1 MPITPEHLRDFGKRH
16 ACDHSDEVTLRA
28 ASSRSYYAAFHA
40 LHPIVDRLP
49 ASRSCAAARV
59 GRLSHTEMVE
69 RLKEWRT
76 DRLGV
81 DLSSLVPL
89 KKRMVQLLEVARAA
103 RVQADYRLNEHVTLP
118 ELEEQIRRVRC
129 IIDAALKISNEIS
142 RRSKPALRPNEMRDQ
157 LPRERH
163 P

>member
-1 MPITPEHLRDFGKRH
+1 
-16 ACDHSDEVTLRA
+16 
-28 ASSRSYYAAFHA
+28 
-40 LHPIVDRLP
+40 
-49 ASRSCAAARV
+49 
-59 GRLSHTEMVE
+59 MVE

-81 DLSSLVPL
+81 DLSSLIPL

-103 RVQADYRLNEHVTLP
+103 RIQADYRLNEQVSLP

-142 RRSKPALRPNEMRDQ
+142 RRRKSVFRPGDVRSQ
-157 LPRERH
+157 LPQERH

>member
-16 ACDHSDEVTLRA
+16 ACDQSDEVTLRA

-40 LHPIVDRLP
+40 LHPIVARLP
-49 ASRSCAAARV
+49 ASRRSVAANV
-59 GRLSHTEMVE
+59 GRVSHTEMVE

-81 DLSSLVPL
+81 DLSSLIPL

-103 RVQADYRLNEHVTLP
+103 RIQADYRLNEQVSLP

-142 RRSKPALRPNEMRDQ
+142 RRRKSVFRPDDVRSQ
-157 LPRERH
+157 LPQERH